1 MHLLVK
7 AALASAA
14 SLTLVAAAPVAEG
27 GRKFGP
33 ITLTPEAE
41 RPNPGVP
48 GASGNVV
55 AFINVGQDR
64 VCWELVVNG
73 VNPITAAHIHEGGPE
88 AAGPIRISFFHF
100 GETVK
105 LQGCTLADQTTH
117 PFDRARLRDVIQNP
131 QNYYVNVH
139 SSGQFMVG
147 AIRVQLSK

>member
-1 MHLLVK
+1 MRLTVK
-7 AALASAA
+7 AALASLA
-14 SLTLVAAAPVAEG
+14 SVTLVAAAPVAEG

-33 ITLTPEAE
+33 IALTPEAE

-88 AAGPIRISFFHF
+88 VAGPIRVSFFHF
-100 GETVK
+100 GQAVDLE
-105 LQGCTLADQTTH
+105 GCTTGTALH
-117 PFDRARLRDVIQNP
+117 PIDRELLRKIIQNP
-131 QNYYVNVH
+131 QNFYVNVH
-139 SSGQFMVG
+139 SSGQFMGG
-147 AIRVQLSK
+147 AIRGQLAK